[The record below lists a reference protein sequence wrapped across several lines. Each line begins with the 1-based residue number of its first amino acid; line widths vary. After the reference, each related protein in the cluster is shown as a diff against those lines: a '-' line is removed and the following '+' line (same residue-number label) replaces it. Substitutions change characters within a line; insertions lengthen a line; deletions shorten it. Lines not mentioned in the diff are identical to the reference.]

1 MKILVIT
8 TKYPF
13 PPKVGNSIVAYNN
26 IKYLSKNHILDLL
39 CFEPPRESM
48 ESPQFVR
55 RVEFVKRE
63 KTSRLIVLM
72 RFILDMLLGISPL
85 VTFFKSEQMEKKVK
99 ELIELN
105 EFDAILLFEM
115 IAIQYCPASYYNRMI
130 VNIEDLQAIKFK
142 RMARLSIYSPYKR
155 IIYFIAGILTKIY
168 EKKVFPKI
176 AKIVLL
182 SKADIAEMNIEGIY
196 KNLTQVSYG
205 VNRIDEDEILNYEGR
220 DKTIIFSGNM
230 DYPPNVDGAL
240 FFLKDIF
247 PLVLKI
253 RPSAVLLIVGAN
265 PDYRIREAAQKFSK
279 QVVITGKV
287 DNLLSYIKRA
297 TVSIC
302 PVRLEVGVQ
311 TKVLEALSCGTPVVT
326 TVAGNSGV
334 NGMSGFQLWSEDNPQ
349 KFAERVAELLDG
361 IEWLKLSQEG
371 RKLVINNFSWD
382 NSGRQL
388 EALLQDINYK
398 N

>member
-1 MKILVIT
+1 M
-8 TKYPF
+8 
-13 PPKVGNSIVAYNN
+13 
-26 IKYLSKNHILDLL
+26 
-39 CFEPPRESM
+39 
-48 ESPQFVR
+48 
-55 RVEFVKRE
+55 
-63 KTSRLIVLM
+63 
-72 RFILDMLLGISPL
+72 
-85 VTFFKSEQMEKKVK
+85 
-99 ELIELN
+99 
-105 EFDAILLFEM
+105 
-115 IAIQYCPASYYNRMI
+115 
-130 VNIEDLQAIKFK
+130 
-142 RMARLSIYSPYKR
+142 
-155 IIYFIAGILTKIY
+155 
-168 EKKVFPKI
+168 
-176 AKIVLL
+176 
-182 SKADIAEMNIEGIY
+182 
-196 KNLTQVSYG
+196 
-205 VNRIDEDEILNYEGR
+205 
-220 DKTIIFSGNM
+220 
-230 DYPPNVDGAL
+230 
-240 FFLKDIF
+240 
-247 PLVLKI
+247 
-253 RPSAVLLIVGAN
+253 LLIVGAN